1 MSGTP
6 PTFSLPVWPILERGP
21 SAAYPGQNRRGG
33 RYGYLDTDETS
44 SEVRANPGTA
54 VGNCIT
60 SVCPQVSPRH
70 FQRPPCT
77 MEATAS
83 SFSSSGGAETQW
95 AIKEKLGR
103 KRMPF
108 ISLRLRAHFTFKT
121 ILAIYEKYSTEPDQ
135 RGVLGCSAWFRYR
148 NQ

>member
-60 SVCPQVSPRH
+60 SVCPQVSPL
-70 FQRPPCT
+70 P
-77 MEATAS
+77 AS
-83 SFSSSGGAETQW
+83 AMHNGSCSLEFSSCGGAETQW

-121 ILAIYEKYSTEPDQ
+121 ILAVYEKYSTEPDQ
-135 RGVLGCSAWFRYR
+135 RWVLGCSAWFRYR